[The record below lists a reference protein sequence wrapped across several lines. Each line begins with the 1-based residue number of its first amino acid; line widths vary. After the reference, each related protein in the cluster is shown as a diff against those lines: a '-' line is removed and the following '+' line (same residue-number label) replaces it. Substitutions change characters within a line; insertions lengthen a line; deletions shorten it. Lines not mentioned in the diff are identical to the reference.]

1 MVTTFESVDKILWY
15 DLWEHLNI
23 FVFLLP
29 LVPEVFFFCMCWGAS
44 VLANR
49 SLAKVT
55 SGQMVILKRPN
66 QILWHSRYFSLCYK
80 VKFKFFWNCGFVHLR
95 VRSPPLVT
103 NNISLPSLLLSSFWI
118 ACSSSMNSITFH
130 YKINE

>member
-1 MVTTFESVDKILWY
+1 MVITFESVDKILWY

-29 LVPEVFFFCMCWGAS
+29 LVPEVFFFCMCWGAL

-55 SGQMVILKRPN
+55 SGQMVIK
-66 QILWHSRYFSLCYK
+66 K
-80 VKFKFFWNCGFVHLR
+80 
-95 VRSPPLVT
+95 T
-103 NNISLPSLLLSSFWI
+103 
-118 ACSSSMNSITFH
+118 
-130 YKINE
+130 